1 MPHEFAH
8 FRLSEM
14 ESPVNSGRTS
24 DEDMNR
30 CDIAGD
36 GMKSEPGRPEHTA
49 GTGVARKMVLT
60 ETQLSFNFFQTV
72 H

>member
-49 GTGVARKMVLT
+49 GTGTIRPR
-60 ETQLSFNFFQTV
+60 